1 MLVNQTVTY
10 VENQL
15 DVTGL
20 GADVGHV
27 NKTVDIGRSRKM
39 TEVDVDFF
47 GAHVPI
53 TQPEPEPEVQIT
65 SDEQDM
71 NPVAVS

>member
-47 GAHVPI
+47 GAQVPI
-53 TQPEPEPEVQIT
+53 T
-65 SDEQDM
+65 
-71 NPVAVS
+71 